1 MIGQGKPIHHFTMKD
16 EYGNELDEGHHL
28 IFIDA
33 SYAKD
38 WPLKDLMDDFKQ
50 PDPNKMKYNIL
61 KERAMH
67 FKEEEDGIM
76 YVTPNIREMVLEM
89 HKDEIDRQVRIQVQ
103 KKIQEQI
110 QQQVQQQVQEQVQQ
124 EIKKQRMETLKQRK
138 ETIKR
143 FLDKNFSVEFIA
155 EVLQAPPSEIE
166 QVKEEMEKRHIS

>member
-1 MIGQGKPIHHFTMKD
+1 
-16 EYGNELDEGHHL
+16 
-28 IFIDA
+28 
-33 SYAKD
+33 
-38 WPLKDLMDDFKQ
+38 
-50 PDPNKMKYNIL
+50 
-61 KERAMH
+61 
-67 FKEEEDGIM
+67 M

-166 QVKEEMEKRHIS
+166 QVKEEMEKQIEQ